1 MARDI
6 VALVGQM
13 TLDEKASLTA
23 GADGWHTTAIERLG
37 IRSVAMTDGPNGARG
52 TELPGVGQTLPA
64 VCVPC
69 GAMLGATWDVELVRR
84 VGALLGREA
93 REKAAR
99 ILLAPTVN
107 LQRSPLFGRHFE
119 CYSEDPL
126 LTGSLAAAYID
137 GVQSAGVATTV
148 KHFVGNE
155 SEFERFTADS
165 QIDERTLR
173 ELYLV
178 PFELAVR
185 QGRTRGVM
193 TSYNRLN
200 GKHLAND
207 EGMVAGVLRSEWGFD
222 GFVVSDWYAIGDTE
236 AAARAGLDLQMP
248 GPSRFYG
255 TALADAVRAGT
266 VPEEQVDAAAI
277 RLLSVL
283 DRIGALDDPLDETAT
298 FTDTEED
305 RALARESAAAGM
317 VLLANNGVLPLDP
330 TQLTNVVVIGPNAS
344 RAVIMGGGSAQLQAP
359 YFVSPMAAIEK
370 ALAGQATV
378 TFQQGVD
385 ITRTVP
391 PVPAEW
397 VVGPDGEP
405 GFAIDVYA
413 GRALEGEVRRTT
425 SRPDGVLM
433 FNAAPKEVAGD
444 EFSFRATGIIRPPHS
459 GTFTLAMI
467 QIGRARVF
475 VDGVLVFDGVTAPPP
490 AGIDTFGMGSV
501 QLRAPVELDAGR
513 GTEIVVEYSNE
524 AASILSGVKI
534 GVQAALPADGIT
546 LAATAANHAD
556 IAIVVVGTD
565 GEWES
570 EGHDRDAMEL
580 PGTQNELVAAVA
592 AANPR
597 TIVAVNAAAPVRMPW
612 SADVAAIVHVS
623 FGGQE
628 MANAL
633 ADVLFGAAEPG
644 GRLPTTLPV
653 RVEHGP
659 SFGNFPAVNGAT
671 RYAEGVFV
679 GYRWY
684 GSRQLPVGFPF
695 GHGLS
700 YTTFRIDPPVV
711 APTFTPGESMTVDV
725 TVTNTGGRR
734 GCEVVQC
741 YVGPPAS
748 QHGFRPERELKAFAK
763 VWLDPGESTVVQL
776 ALDDRSFAYWNVP
789 DPDREEMRSAL
800 LRGLPWVPPDPHEPH
815 PHGWVVG
822 PGDYRILVGRSVADT
837 PHVAT
842 VRVIER

>member
-1 MARDI
+1 
-6 VALVGQM
+6 
-13 TLDEKASLTA
+13 
-23 GADGWHTTAIERLG
+23 
-37 IRSVAMTDGPNGARG
+37 MTDGPNGARG
-52 TELPGVGQTLPA
+52 TEMPGVGQTLPA

-69 GAMLGATWDVELVRR
+69 GAMLGATWDVDLVRR
-84 VGALLGREA
+84 VGAMLGREA

-107 LQRSPLFGRHFE
+107 LHRSPLFGRHFE

-126 LTGSLAAAYID
+126 LTGRLAGAYIQ
-137 GVQSAGVATTV
+137 GVQGEGVVTTV

-173 ELYLV
+173 ELYLL

-185 QGRTRGVM
+185 EGGTLGVM

-200 GKHLAND
+200 GSHLAND
-207 EGMVAGVLRSEWGFD
+207 GGMLTGVLRGEWGFD
-222 GFVVSDWYAIGDTE
+222 GFVVSDWYAIGDT
-236 AAARAGLDLQMP
+236 AAAAAAGLDLQMP

-255 TALADAVRAGT
+255 SALADAVRAGT
-266 VPEEQVDAAAI
+266 VAEEQVDAAAI
-277 RLLSVL
+277 RLLTVL
-283 DRIGALDDPLDETAT
+283 DRIGALDDPPGETAT
-298 FTDTEED
+298 FTDREAD
-305 RALARESAAAGM
+305 RALAREAAAAGM
-317 VLLANNGVLPLDP
+317 VLLANDGVLPLRP
-330 TQLTNVVVIGPNAS
+330 EQLTNVVVIGPNAS
-344 RAVIMGGGSAQLQAP
+344 RAVIMGGGSAQLHAP

-378 TFQQGVD
+378 TFQPGVD
-385 ITRTVP
+385 IMRTVP
-391 PVPAEW
+391 PIPAEW

-405 GFAIDVYA
+405 GFTIDVYA
-413 GRALEGEVRRTT
+413 GHRLEGEVRRTT

-433 FNAAPKEVAGD
+433 FNAAPKEVGGA
-444 EFSFRATGIIRPPHS
+444 EFSFRARGVIRPPHS

-475 VDGVLVFDGVTAPPP
+475 VDGVLVFDGVSAPPP

-501 QLRAPVELDAGR
+501 QLRAPIELDAAHGA
-513 GTEIVVEYSNE
+513 EIVVEYSNE

-534 GVQAALPADGIT
+534 GVQAALPADSIG
-546 LAATAANHAD
+546 LAATAARHAD
-556 IAIVVVGTD
+556 VAIVVVGTD

-570 EGHDRDAMEL
+570 EGHDRDAMDL
-580 PGTQNELVAAVA
+580 PGAQDELVAAVA

-612 SADVAAIVHVS
+612 AADVAAILHVS

-628 MANAL
+628 MASAL
-633 ADVLFGAAEPG
+633 ADVLVGAAEPG
-644 GRLPTTLPV
+644 GRLPTTLPR
-653 RVEHGP
+653 RVEHNP
-659 SFGNFPAVNGAT
+659 SFGNFPARNGAT

-684 GSRQLPVGFPF
+684 GSRDLPVAFPF

-700 YTTFRIDPPVV
+700 YTTFRIGEPVV
-711 APTFTPGESMTVDV
+711 AATFTPGEPLTVEV
-725 TVTNTGGRR
+725 PVTNTGSRR

-748 QHGFRPERELKAFAK
+748 QLGFRPERELKAFAK
-763 VWLDPGESTVVQL
+763 VWLDPGESTVVHL
-776 ALDDRSFAYWNVP
+776 ALDDRSFASWNVP
-789 DPDREEMRSAL
+789 DPDRDELQAAV
-800 LRGLPWVPPDPHEPH
+800 LRGLPWVPPDPHVPR
-815 PHGWVVG
+815 PHGWVVE

-837 PHVAT
+837 PHVTT
-842 VRVIER
+842 VRVS

>member
-6 VALVGQM
+6 VALVRQL

-23 GADGWHTTAIERLG
+23 GADGWHTAAIERLG
-37 IRSVAMTDGPNGARG
+37 IRAVAMTDGPNGARG
-52 TELPGVGQTLPA
+52 TEMPGVGQTLPA

-69 GAMLGATWDVELVRR
+69 AAMLGATWDLDLVRR
-84 VGALLGREA
+84 VGAMLGREV

-107 LQRSPLFGRHFE
+107 LHRSPLFGRHFE

-126 LTGSLAAAYID
+126 LTGLLASAYIQ
-137 GVQSAGVATTV
+137 GVQGEGVATTV

-155 SEFERFTADS
+155 SELERFTADS

-173 ELYLV
+173 ELYLL

-185 QGRTRGVM
+185 EGGTLGVM

-200 GKHLAND
+200 GSHLAND
-207 EGMVAGVLRSEWGFD
+207 ERMVAGVLRGEWGFD
-222 GFVVSDWYAIGDTE
+222 GFVVSDWYAIGDTAQ
-236 AAARAGLDLQMP
+236 AAAAGLDLQMP

-255 TALADAVRAGT
+255 SALADAVRAGT
-266 VPEEQVDAAAI
+266 VAEEQVDAAAI
-277 RLLSVL
+277 RLLTVL
-283 DRIGALDDPLDETAT
+283 DRIGALDDPADETAT
-298 FTDTEED
+298 FTDREED
-305 RALARESAAAGM
+305 RALAREAAAAGT
-317 VLLANNGVLPLDP
+317 VLLANDGILPLRAE
-330 TQLTNVVVIGPNAS
+330 QLTNVVVIGPNAA
-344 RAVIMGGGSAQLQAP
+344 RAVIMGGGSAQLHAP
-359 YFVSPMAAIEK
+359 YLVSPMAAIEK

-378 TFQQGVD
+378 TFQPGVD
-385 ITRTVP
+385 ILRTVP

-397 VVGPDGEP
+397 VVGPDGGP

-413 GRALEGEVRRTT
+413 GHHLEGDVRRTT

-433 FNAAPKEVAGD
+433 FNAAPKEVGGD
-444 EFSFRATGIIRPPHS
+444 EFSFRATGIVRPPHS

-475 VDGVLVFDGVTAPPP
+475 ADGVLVFDGVTDPPP

-501 QLRAPVELDAGR
+501 QLRAPIELNAER

-534 GVQAALPADGIT
+534 GVQAALPADSIA
-546 LAATAANHAD
+546 LAATAARHAD
-556 IAIVVVGTD
+556 VAIVVVGTD

-570 EGHDRDAMEL
+570 EGHDRDLMDL
-580 PGTQNELVAAVA
+580 PGAQDELVAAVA

-597 TIVAVNAAAPVRMPW
+597 TVVALNAAAPVRMPW
-612 SADVAAIVHVS
+612 AADVAAILHVS

-628 MANAL
+628 MASAL
-633 ADVLFGAAEPG
+633 ADVLFGVTEPG
-644 GRLPTTLPV
+644 GRLPTTLPL
-653 RVEHGP
+653 RVEHNP
-659 SFGNFPAVNGAT
+659 SFGNFPAHNGAT

-684 GSRQLPVGFPF
+684 LSRQLPVAFPF

-700 YTTFRIDPPVV
+700 YTTFHIGSPV
-711 APTFTPGESMTVDV
+711 APATFTPGESFTVEV
-725 TVTNTGGRR
+725 PVTNTGSRR

-741 YVGPPAS
+741 YVGPPETRL
-748 QHGFRPERELKAFAK
+748 GVRPERELKAFAK
-763 VWLDPGESTVVQL
+763 VWLDPGESTVVHL
-776 ALDDRSFAYWNVP
+776 TLDDRAFAFWNVP
-789 DPDREEMRSAL
+789 DPDRDELREAL
-800 LRGLPWVPPDPHEPH
+800 LRGLPWVPPDPHVTR
-815 PHGWVVG
+815 PHGWVVE
-822 PGDYRILVGRSVADT
+822 PGEYRILVGRSAADT

-842 VRVIER
+842 VRVS